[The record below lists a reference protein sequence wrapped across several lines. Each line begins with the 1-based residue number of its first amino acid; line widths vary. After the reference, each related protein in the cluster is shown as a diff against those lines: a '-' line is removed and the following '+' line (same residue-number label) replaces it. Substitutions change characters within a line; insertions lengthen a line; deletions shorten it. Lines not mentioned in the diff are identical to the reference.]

1 MPNSTIGLL
10 SPVVTGTD
18 MVMRNLNNKLSRG
31 LTLNTG
37 EALIPITVG
46 AHMANYAFGPDMAH
60 FTVSKPDIPEMAKG
74 ALANYSS

>member
-31 LTLNTG
+31 LTLNSS

-46 AHMANYAFGPDMAH
+46 AHMANYAFGTDMAH
-60 FTVSKPDIPEMAKG
+60 FTVAKPGIPEIVKG
-74 ALANYSS
+74 ALAYYNS